1 MKRLNKLLFFVSVVG
16 IKVKHFHSEVG
27 VFTDLKV
34 SKRNTYTP
42 RSVSSPTCSK
52 MNYLTIKNAS
62 KGFVSVVGI
71 KVKHLPSEV
80 GVFTDL

>member
-1 MKRLNKLLFFVSVVG
+1 MQSKDLFPW
-16 IKVKHFHSEVG
+16 
-27 VFTDLKV
+27 LV
-34 SKRNTYTP
+34 SKQNTCTP

-71 KVKHLPSEV
+71 KVKHLHSEV